1 MTKEIQIKTT
11 GDLVEVLLK
20 EEEGEET
27 LSFENVPS
35 QEQDIISRQ
44 TFLCPIGSCQF
55 FIDSID
61 DESRE
66 KHFQQS
72 HTNVDFSQM
81 TFLKL

>member
-1 MTKEIQIKTT
+1 MKEKKVEMTVDSVEILMKEDEDEISS
-11 GDLVEVLLK
+11 D
-20 EEEGEET
+20 
-27 LSFENVPS
+27 ENEHYS
-35 QEQDIISRQ
+35 QEKDIIQ
-44 TFLCPIGSCQF
+44 TPTFPCPIGSCQF
-55 FIDSID
+55 ILNSCN